1 MIRMRK
7 IGRAIVKLRIPIL
20 ILSLLLLVPAF
31 IGMVNTRINY
41 DILSYLPEDI
51 DSMKGQD
58 IMLKDFGKGG
68 FAYVIIEG
76 MDDKGVAELKSQFE
90 EIDVVSDV
98 IWYDSI
104 ADLSIPK
111 EVLPDDIYQ
120 IFNSDNDDST
130 LMMVFFASTGSSD
143 ESLEAIAQMRKLA
156 DKQVFTSGMGAV
168 VEDIK
173 NLTIEEMTMYV
184 IIAVILMSI
193 VLAVAM
199 DSFLIPV
206 FFMLNIGMSILY
218 NLGTNQIQGEISFV
232 TQALAAVLQLAVTA
246 DYSIFL
252 WHSYKEQ
259 KEKLP
264 GDKNEAMAIA
274 IGQTFTSVVSSS
286 ITTVAGFL
294 ALCFMTFTLGLDI
307 GVVMAKGVVLGVLC
321 TITVLPSMILIF
333 DKPLEKTMHREVIP
347 SLDKISGF
355 IIKHS
360 WAFLVA
366 FLALLIPAVYGET
379 HTNVYYNLTDTLPTD
394 LNSVIAASKLS
405 EDYGITSSHII
416 MCDEN
421 MKPADAN
428 MMIEEMKKVDGVK
441 MAVGLDSV
449 LGMVPSEAVPDRL
462 SEILKNGGWQM
473 MVVGSEYKV
482 ASPEVNRQVDELS
495 DILKRYDKNGMLI
508 GEAAA
513 TKDLI
518 NITDRDFKIV
528 NALSIAMVFV
538 IIIFALK
545 SISLPII
552 LVAAIEFAVFVNMG
566 LSCYINTTIPFIASV
581 VIGCI
586 QLGATV
592 DYAILM
598 TTRYKSERL
607 AGKEK
612 HEAVTIAL
620 STSMKSIIVS
630 AVGFFAATFGVG
642 VYSRVDM
649 ISQICTLLS
658 RGALVSMV
666 TVICILPAMLLLL
679 DKVIIYTTFDMKSL
693 RHKNENRYYKLP
705 PVQATVEK
713 QN

>member
-1 MIRMRK
+1 MHK
-7 IGRAIVKLRIPIL
+7 IGRGIVKLRVPIL
-20 ILSLLLLVPAF
+20 ILAVVLLVPSF
-31 IGMVNTRINY
+31 FGMIHTRINY

-58 IMLKDFGKGG
+58 IMLKEFGKGG
-68 FAYVIIEG
+68 FAYVVIEG
-76 MDDKGVAELKSQFE
+76 MEDKDVAELKKEFE
-90 EIDVVSDV
+90 QIDVVGDV
-98 IWYDSI
+98 LWYDTI

-111 EVLPDDIYQ
+111 EVLPDDIYE
-120 IFNSDNDDST
+120 IFNSDRDDST
-130 LMMVFFASTGSSD
+130 LMMVFFESTGSSD
-143 ESLEAIAQMRKLA
+143 EALEAIAKMRELA
-156 DKQVFTSGMGAV
+156 DQKVYTAGMGPV

-173 NLTIEEMTMYV
+173 NLTLEEMTMYV
-184 IIAVILMSI
+184 IIGAVLMSI
-193 VLAVAM
+193 VLALAM

-218 NLGTNQIQGEISFV
+218 NLGTNQLQGEISFI
-232 TQALAAVLQLAVTA
+232 TEALAAVLQLAVTA

-259 KEKLP
+259 KEKMP

-274 IGQTFTSVVSSS
+274 IGQTFNSVVSSS
-286 ITTVAGFL
+286 VTTVAGFV

-307 GVVMAKGVVLGVLC
+307 GIVMAKGVVLGVIC

-333 DKPLEKTMHREVIP
+333 DKALEKTMHRELIP
-347 SLDKISGF
+347 SLDKVSRF

-360 WAFLVA
+360 WVFMIA
-366 FLALLIPAVYGET
+366 FLALLVPAVYGET
-379 HTNVYYNLTDTLPTD
+379 HTNVYYNLTDTLPED
-394 LNSVIAASKLS
+394 LNSVTASAKLR

-421 MKPADAN
+421 MSAKDAN
-428 MMIEEMKKVDGVK
+428 MMCDRIKKVKGVK
-441 MAVGLDSV
+441 RVLGLDTL
-449 LGMVPSEAVPDRL
+449 LGAVPSEAVPDTL
-462 SEILKNGGWQM
+462 SDILKNGGWQM
-473 MVVGSEYKV
+473 MLVSSDYKV
-482 ASPEVNRQVDELS
+482 ASEEVNEQVAQIT
-495 DILKRYDKNGMLI
+495 DIVNQYDDDAMVI

-518 NITDRDFKIV
+518 EITDRDFKVV
-528 NALSIAMVFV
+528 NAISIAMVFV
-538 IIIFALK
+538 IIIFALR
-545 SISLPII
+545 SVSLPII

-566 LSCYINTTIPFIASV
+566 LSCYLNTTIPFIASV

-607 AGKEK
+607 DGKDK

-620 STSMKSIIVS
+620 MTSIKSIIVS

-679 DKVIIYTTFDMKSL
+679 DKIVIHSTLGMRKVRL
-693 RHKNENRYYKLP
+693 
-705 PVQATVEK
+705 AEK
-713 QN
+713 GSHHRALTY

>member
-1 MIRMRK
+1 MKNIS
-7 IGRAIVKLRIPIL
+7 RAIVKLRVPIL
-20 ILSLLLLVPAF
+20 ILSVLLLIPAF

-41 DILSYLPEDI
+41 DILSYLPGEI

-58 IMLKDFGKGG
+58 IMLEDFGKGG

-76 MDDKGVAELKSQFE
+76 MDDKDVAELKSQFE

-98 IWYDSI
+98 VWYDSI

-111 EVLPDDIYQ
+111 EVLPDDVYQ
-120 IFNSDNDDST
+120 IFNSDKDDST

-143 ESLEAIAQMRKLA
+143 ESLEAIAQMRKMA
-156 DKQVFTSGMGAV
+156 DKQIFTAGMGAV

-173 NLTIEEMTMYV
+173 NLTIDEMTMYV

-193 VLAVAM
+193 VLAVTM

-232 TQALAAVLQLAVTA
+232 TEALAAVLQLAVTA

-259 KEKLP
+259 KAQLP
-264 GDKNEAMAIA
+264 DNKNEAMAIA

-286 ITTVAGFL
+286 VTTVAGFL

-307 GVVMAKGVVLGVLC
+307 GVVMAKGVVLGVIC

-333 DKPLEKTMHREVIP
+333 DKPLEKTMHRELIP
-347 SLDKISGF
+347 SLDKVSGF

-394 LNSVIAASKLS
+394 LNSVMASSKLS

-421 MKPADAN
+421 MSSADAN
-428 MMIEEMKKVDGVK
+428 MMINEMKKVDGVK
-441 MAVGLDSV
+441 MALSLDSV
-449 LGMVPSEAVPDRL
+449 LGMVPDEAVPESL
-462 SEILKNGGWQM
+462 SGLLKSGGWQM

-482 ASPEVNRQVDELS
+482 ASPEVNAQVDELK
-495 DILKRYDKNGMLI
+495 DILDKYDKNGMVI

-538 IIIFALK
+538 IIVFALK

-552 LVAAIEFAVFVNMG
+552 LVSAIEFAVFVNMG
-566 LSCYINTTIPFIASV
+566 LSCYLNTTIPFIASV

-598 TTRYKSERL
+598 TTRYKTERL
-607 AGKEK
+607 AGNDK
-612 HEAVTIAL
+612 HEAVTRAL
-620 STSMKSIIVS
+620 STSIKSIMVS

-642 VYSRVDM
+642 IYSRVDM

-679 DKVIIYTTFDMKSL
+679 DKVIIYTTYDMKSL
-693 RHKNENRYYKLP
+693 RRPKETRYYKLP
-705 PVQATVEK
+705 PVQATANK

>member
-1 MIRMRK
+1 MHK
-7 IGRAIVKLRIPIL
+7 IGRGIVKLRVPIL
-20 ILSLLLLVPAF
+20 ILAVVLLVPSF
-31 IGMVNTRINY
+31 FGMIHTRINY

-58 IMLKDFGKGG
+58 IMLKEFGKGG
-68 FAYVIIEG
+68 FAYVVIEG
-76 MDDKGVAELKSQFE
+76 MEDKDVAELKKEFE
-90 EIDVVSDV
+90 QIDVVGDV
-98 IWYDSI
+98 LWYDTI

-111 EVLPDDIYQ
+111 EVLPDDIYE
-120 IFNSDNDDST
+120 IFNSDRDDST
-130 LMMVFFASTGSSD
+130 LMMVFFESTGSSD
-143 ESLEAIAQMRKLA
+143 EALEAIAKMRELA
-156 DKQVFTSGMGAV
+156 DQKVYTAGMGPV

-173 NLTIEEMTMYV
+173 NLTLEEMTMYV
-184 IIAVILMSI
+184 IIGAVLMSI
-193 VLAVAM
+193 VLALAM

-218 NLGTNQIQGEISFV
+218 NLGTNQLQGEISFI
-232 TQALAAVLQLAVTA
+232 TEALAAVLQLAVTA

-259 KEKLP
+259 KEKMP

-274 IGQTFTSVVSSS
+274 IGQTFNSVVSSS
-286 ITTVAGFL
+286 VTTVAGFV

-307 GVVMAKGVVLGVLC
+307 GIVMAKGVVLGVIC

-333 DKPLEKTMHREVIP
+333 DKALEKTMHRELIP
-347 SLDKISGF
+347 SLDKVSRF

-360 WAFLVA
+360 WVFMIA

-379 HTNVYYNLTDTLPTD
+379 HTNVYYNLTDTLPGD
-394 LNSVIAASKLS
+394 LNSVTASAKLR

-421 MKPADAN
+421 MSAKDAN
-428 MMIEEMKKVDGVK
+428 MMCDRIKKVKGVK
-441 MAVGLDSV
+441 RVLGLDTL
-449 LGMVPSEAVPDRL
+449 LGAVPSEAVPDTL
-462 SEILKNGGWQM
+462 SDILKNGGWQM
-473 MVVGSEYKV
+473 MLVSSDYKV
-482 ASPEVNRQVDELS
+482 ASEEVNEQVAQIT
-495 DILKRYDKNGMLI
+495 DIVNQYDDDAMVI

-518 NITDRDFKIV
+518 EITDRDFKVV

-545 SISLPII
+545 SVSLPII
-552 LVAAIEFAVFVNMG
+552 LVSAIEFAVFVNMG
-566 LSCYINTTIPFIASV
+566 LSCYLNTTIPFIASV

-607 AGKEK
+607 DGKDK

-620 STSMKSIIVS
+620 MTSIKSIIVS

-679 DKVIIYTTFDMKSL
+679 DKIVIHSTLGMRKVRL
-693 RHKNENRYYKLP
+693 
-705 PVQATVEK
+705 AEK
-713 QN
+713 GSHHRALTY

>member
-1 MIRMRK
+1 MNRTS
-7 IGRAIVKLRIPIL
+7 RAIVKLRVPIL
-20 ILSLLLLVPAF
+20 IISVLLLIPAF
-31 IGMVNTRINY
+31 IGMINCRINY
-41 DILSYLPEDI
+41 DILSYLPGEI

-58 IMLKDFGKGG
+58 IMLEDFGKGG
-68 FAYVIIEG
+68 YAYVIIEG
-76 MDDKGVAELKSQFE
+76 MDDKDVAKLKSQFE

-98 IWYDSI
+98 VWYDSI

-111 EVLPDDIYQ
+111 EALPDDVYQ
-120 IFNSDNDDST
+120 LFNSDKDDST

-143 ESLEAIAQMRKLA
+143 ESLEAIAQMRKMA

-184 IIAVILMSI
+184 IIGVILMSI
-193 VLAVAM
+193 VLALAM
-199 DSFLIPV
+199 DSLLIPV
-206 FFMLNIGMSILY
+206 FFMLNIGISILY
-218 NLGTNQIQGEISFV
+218 NLGTNQIQGQISFV

-259 KEKLP
+259 KEQLP
-264 GDKNEAMAIA
+264 GNKEEAMAIA
-274 IGQTFTSVVSSS
+274 IRQTFTSVVSSS
-286 ITTVAGFL
+286 VTTVAGFL

-307 GVVMAKGVVLGVLC
+307 GIVMAKGVVLGVIC
-321 TITVLPSMILIF
+321 TITVLPAMILIF
-333 DKPLEKTMHREVIP
+333 DKPLEKTMHRELIP
-347 SLDKISGF
+347 SLDKISNF
-355 IIKHS
+355 IVKHS
-360 WAFLVA
+360 WVFLIA
-366 FLALLIPAVYGET
+366 FLALLPPAIYGET
-379 HTNVYYNLTDTLPTD
+379 HTQVYYNLTDTLPTD
-394 LNSVIAASKLS
+394 LNSVMAASKLS

-416 MCDEN
+416 MVDEN
-421 MKPADAN
+421 MKAADAN
-428 MMIEEMKKVDGVK
+428 MMISEMKQVKGVK

-449 LGMVPSEAVPDRL
+449 LGMVPDEAIPDRL
-462 SEILKNGGWQM
+462 KNLLKSGGWQM

-482 ASPEVNRQVDELS
+482 ASPEVNAQVDELE
-495 DILKRYDKNGMLI
+495 DILKKYDKNGMII

-552 LVAAIEFAVFVNMG
+552 LVSAIEFAVFVNMG
-566 LSCYINTTIPFIASV
+566 LSCYLGTTIPFIASV

-598 TTRYKSERL
+598 TTRYKAERL
-607 AGKEK
+607 LGKEK
-612 HEAVTIAL
+612 HEAVSIAL
-620 STSMKSIIVS
+620 ATSIKSILVS

-666 TVICILPAMLLLL
+666 TVICILPSMLMLL
-679 DKVIIYTTFDMKSL
+679 DKVIVYTTLDMRSL
-693 RHKNENRYYKLP
+693 RKGKETKYYKLP
-705 PVQATVEK
+705 PVQATADK
-713 QN
+713 

>member
-1 MIRMRK
+1 MQK
-7 IGRAIVKLRIPIL
+7 IGRAIVKFRIPIL
-20 ILSLLLLVPAF
+20 ILSLILLVPAF
-31 IGMVNTRINY
+31 IGMVHTRINY
-41 DILSYLPEDI
+41 DILSYLPDEI

-58 IMLKDFGKGG
+58 LMLKDFGKGG
-68 FAYVIIEG
+68 FAYVIVEG
-76 MDDKGVAELKSQFE
+76 MEDKDVAKLKSEFE
-90 EIDVVSDV
+90 QIDVVSDV

-104 ADLSIPK
+104 MDLSIPK
-111 EVLPDDIYQ
+111 EILPKEVYDV
-120 IFNSDNDDST
+120 FNSDKDDST

-184 IIAVILMSI
+184 VIAVILMSI
-193 VLAVAM
+193 VLAIAM

-218 NLGTNQIQGEISFV
+218 NLGTNQLQGEISFV

-259 KEKLP
+259 KEIHR
-264 GDKNEAMAIA
+264 GDRNEAMAIA

-286 ITTVAGFL
+286 VTTVAGFL

-307 GVVMAKGVVLGVLC
+307 GVVMAKGVVLGVIC
-321 TITVLPSMILIF
+321 TITVLPAMILIF
-333 DKPLEKTMHREVIP
+333 DKPLEKTMHRDIIP
-347 SLDKISGF
+347 SLDKAAGF
-355 IIKHS
+355 IIKHN
-360 WAFLVA
+360 WAFMVL
-366 FLALLIPAVYGET
+366 FLALLIPAVYGEM
-379 HTNVYYNLTDTLPTD
+379 HTPVYYNLTDTLPED
-394 LNSVIAASKLS
+394 LNSVMAASKLS

-421 MKPADAN
+421 MPSKDAN
-428 MMIEEMKKVDGVK
+428 MMIKEMEKVDGVK
-441 MAVGLDSV
+441 MAIGLDSL
-449 LGMVPSEAVPDRL
+449 LGQVPAEAVPERL
-462 SEILKNGGWQM
+462 HDTLKSGGWQM

-482 ASPEVNRQVDELS
+482 ASNEVNKQVDELS
-495 DILKRYDKNGMLI
+495 EILKKYDDKGMLI

-518 NITDRDFKIV
+518 DITDRDFKIV
-528 NALSIAMVFV
+528 NTLSIAMVFV

-545 SISLPII
+545 SASLPII

-566 LSCYINTTIPFIASV
+566 ISCYTNTTIPFIASV

-607 AGKEK
+607 AGKDK
-612 HEAVTIAL
+612 TEAVTVAL

-658 RGALVSMV
+658 RGAIISMV

-679 DKVIIYTTFDMKSL
+679 DKVIIYTTLDMKRL
-693 RHKNENRYYKLP
+693 RNRRSGRFYTL
-705 PVQATVEK
+705 T
-713 QN
+713 NLNR